1 MSEYKVLQCPQ
12 VLHLSTSGR
21 PAYIHT
27 MVKLVPYFY
36 EHDLCYLPATMRNL
50 LLTVH
55 VSIVIS
61 EWLWN
66 KSTNQTM
73 IYFGYT
79 LRRFLSVYFIR
90 V

>member
-1 MSEYKVLQCPQ
+1 
-12 VLHLSTSGR
+12 
-21 PAYIHT
+21 

-36 EHDLCYLPATMRNL
+36 EHDLCYLPGTMRNL

-66 KSTNQTM
+66 KSTNQTI

-79 LRRFLSVYFIR
+79 LYNPGDFYLFILLGYKLYKP
-90 V
+90 